1 MRAGLQ
7 AVFDF
12 AATEINH
19 PGIVS
24 LSAVGTRRACP
35 KRRISQSLRLQIR
48 EIIGVH
54 DTHRCV
60 IEWEFLQAVHIR
72 QTPGF
77 KTTQA
82 GFVNSPDI
90 VLGVAFGRVGKA
102 LAAAAEFGA
111 SRAAVENKGFAVL
124 VLHNLAVK
132 PGVLVFPVPQV
143 IWQVRFNLPQ
153 QVGHGVMNTVPFC
166 TRLLAAK
173 IRPLAKLIF
182 QGQALAVK
190 FDQSEHFF
198 FAL

>member
-1 MRAGLQ
+1 M
-7 AVFDF
+7 
-12 AATEINH
+12 
-19 PGIVS
+19 
-24 LSAVGTRRACP
+24 
-35 KRRISQSLRLQIR
+35 
-48 EIIGVH
+48 
-54 DTHRCV
+54 
-60 IEWEFLQAVHIR
+60 QAVHIR

-143 IWQVRFNLPQ
+143 IWQIRFNLPQ
-153 QVGHGVMNTVPFC
+153 QVAHGVMHAIPFC
-166 TRLLAAK
+166 TRLLTAS
-173 IRPLAKLIF
+173 IGPFAKLIF
-182 QGQALAVK
+182 QG
-190 FDQSEHFF
+190 
-198 FAL
+198 